1 MPDLTYA
8 IGDIHGRSDLLLL
21 LLEAIERD
29 AQGRSRHLV
38 FLGDY
43 VDRGP
48 ASAGVVSTLRRLQE
62 EGPDS
67 ITCLMGNHEAML
79 LDALTDPA
87 AESLWLMNGGSR
99 TLAAFEARGAQE
111 LPADVLAWLAALP
124 IRSEDDRRHYVHAG
138 FRPGRTIAQQLPD
151 DFLWIRE
158 PFLSAEFDFGKHVV
172 HGHTALMGGR
182 PDARTHRTNL
192 DTAAAYGG
200 PLTAGRF
207 GPEDARASGFLQVVE
222 GGRLIVRNSAGA

>member
-1 MPDLTYA
+1 MADLTYA
-8 IGDIHGRSDLLLL
+8 IGDVHGRSDLLDVLL
-21 LLEAIERD
+21 DAIAVD
-29 AQGRSRHLV
+29 ADGRPHHLV

-48 ASAGVVSTLRRLQE
+48 GSAAVVSRLRRLQDE
-62 EGPDS
+62 RPDTT
-67 ITCLMGNHEAML
+67 TCLMGNHEALL
-79 LDALTDPA
+79 LDSLTDPA
-87 AESLWLMNGGSR
+87 AEQLWLMNGGGT
-99 TLAAFEARGAQE
+99 TLASFSAERAADLPRE
-111 LPADVLAWLAALP
+111 LIDWFAALP

-138 FRPGRTIAQQLPD
+138 FRPGRTLAQQLPS

-172 HGHTALMGGR
+172 HGHTALMTGR
-182 PDARTHRTNL
+182 PDARPHRTNL

-207 GPEDARASGFLQVVE
+207 GPEHGQASGFLQVLD
-222 GGRLIVRNSAGA
+222 GGRLIVRNATGS